1 MNPGGV
7 VGRGAARWAEADCI
21 LAAVSLA
28 AS

>member
-1 MNPGGV
+1 MNPGGM
-7 VGRGAARWAEADCI
+7 VGRGAAPRAEADCI